1 MSMSKAEADACWAKV
16 CESIALDDEFYDE
29 LFSMPVIGVPDMGE
43 GAQALETG
51 TDDVPDL
58 TSGGE
63 EE

>member
-16 CESIALDDEFYDE
+16 CESIALDEEF
-29 LFSMPVIGVPDMGE
+29 MPVIGVPDMGE
-43 GAQALETG
+43 GAQALQTG

-63 EE
+63 QE

>member
-51 TDDVPDL
+51 TDVPDL
-58 TSGGE
+58 ASGGE